1 MNMPG
6 FTAETSVYRTSGQ
19 YQMTAGFDANG
30 AIIRPQACD
39 IACLADCT
47 PDCNEFIGQARAR
60 CLKACRLEC
69 CTPPPPQC
77 TCTKTKCCQGN
88 CSTVSIPC

>member
-6 FTAETSVYRTSGQ
+6 YTAESSIYRTSGQ
-19 YQMTAGFDANG
+19 YWMTAGIDASG

-39 IACLADCT
+39 LDCLNDCT
-47 PDCNEFIGQARAR
+47 PDCDEFIGQARAR
-60 CLKACRLEC
+60 CLANCRRLC
-69 CTPPPPQC
+69 CPPPPQC
-77 TCTKTKCCQGN
+77 TCTKTKCCQGH